1 GRDVKVAGRW
11 QAEHPILLRV
21 DELQDRLEDPTLV
34 LFDCRF
40 RLQDPAWG
48 QRVSASAHLPGAR
61 HADLERVLSGPV
73 TPVSGR
79 HPLPDPAVFARW
91 LADQGVDHQTT
102 LVAYDE
108 TSGPFAT
115 RLWWLARWIGL
126 RKVSVLDGGIQA
138 WRRQGGAVD
147 SEMPVLRPGHLKP
160 APDDRLWVSTRT
172 VESIVAGRDRGII
185 LDARQAARYLG
196 QEEPID
202 RVAGHIPGARN
213 LCYLDTLT
221 PEGTF
226 KSPAELCRSFAECL
240 GEFSPERV
248 IHSCGSGV
256 TACHTLFAME
266 LAGLS
271 GSRLYAGSYSE
282 WIRDGTHRVE
292 TGSIGR

>member
-1 GRDVKVAGRW
+1 MPVRS
-11 QAEHPILLRV
+11 EHPILLCA
-21 DELQDRLEDPTLV
+21 DELQDRLEDPTHI

-48 QRVSASAHLPGAR
+48 QRVWAEAHLPGAR
-61 HADLERVLSGPV
+61 HADLERALSGPV
-73 TPVSGR
+73 SPVSGR

-91 LADQGVDHQTT
+91 LADQGVDRDTT

-126 RKVSVLDGGIQA
+126 RKVAVLDGGIQA
-138 WRRQGGAVD
+138 WRAQGGLVNG
-147 SEMPVLRPGHLKP
+147 EMPVFKPGDLTP
-160 APDDRLWVSTRT
+160 APDDRLWISTKR
-172 VESIVAGRDRGII
+172 VEGIVAGVDRGTI
-185 LDARQAARYLG
+185 LDARHATRYLG

-202 RVAGHIPGARN
+202 RVAGHIPGAVN

-221 PEGTF
+221 PGGTF
-226 KSPAELCRSFAECL
+226 KSPAELHRSFAACL
-240 GEFSPERV
+240 GDCPPEHV

-282 WIRDGTHRVE
+282 WIRDGKHRVE
-292 TGSIGR
+292 TGAVDG